1 MDNTGPTDQSLRQF
15 PYKIILSIED
25 FLFFLDSNWLLT
37 GYFIMI
43 ANNLKQI
50 IREF

>member
-25 FLFFLDSNWLLT
+25 FFFWLELLKGLFHNDCQQFETN
-37 GYFIMI
+37 Y
-43 ANNLKQI
+43 
-50 IREF
+50 